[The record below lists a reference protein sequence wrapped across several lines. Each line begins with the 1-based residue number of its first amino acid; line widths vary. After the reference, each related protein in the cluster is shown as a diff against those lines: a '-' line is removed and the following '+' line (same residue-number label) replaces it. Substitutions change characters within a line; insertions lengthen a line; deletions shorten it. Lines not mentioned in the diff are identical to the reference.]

1 MSSDQPITIDYYS
14 DVLCVWAWVAQR
26 RVDELNAQM
35 QGAVALRYHCVDVF
49 GDVTG
54 KIASNWAERGG
65 YDGFAQHVAD
75 ALSEYS
81 DFTLHPD
88 VWTRVRPASSANAHL
103 VIKAAE
109 LSAGTQAGAALA
121 LAIRQAFF
129 GHADDIAQLPVLGS
143 IASNTGLDWPELQAH
158 IDSGAAMAA
167 LMADY
172 QGARLV
178 GIKGSPSYVLDGG
191 RQVLFGNVGYR
202 VIRANVEE
210 LLNRPTDSAS
220 WC

>member
-1 MSSDQPITIDYYS
+1 MPSSPISIDYYS
-14 DVLCVWAWVAQR
+14 DVLCVWAWVAQQ
-26 RVDELNAQM
+26 RVDELQAQM
-35 QGAVALRYHCVDVF
+35 QDAVALRYHCVDVF
-49 GDVTG
+49 GDVAG
-54 KIASNWAERGG
+54 KIATNWGERGG
-65 YDGFAQHVAD
+65 YEGFAQHVAH
-75 ALSEYS
+75 ALNEYS

-88 VWTRVRPASSANAHL
+88 VWTRVRPASSASAHL

-109 LSAGTQAGAALA
+109 LAAGVSAGAALA

-129 GHADDIAQLPVLGS
+129 AHAQNIAQLPVLAS
-143 IASNTGLDWPELQAH
+143 IAANAGFGWTELQRY

-172 QGARLV
+172 QGARLA

-191 RQVLFGNVGYR
+191 RQTLFGNVGYR

-210 LLNRPTDSAS
+210 LLNRPPDSAS